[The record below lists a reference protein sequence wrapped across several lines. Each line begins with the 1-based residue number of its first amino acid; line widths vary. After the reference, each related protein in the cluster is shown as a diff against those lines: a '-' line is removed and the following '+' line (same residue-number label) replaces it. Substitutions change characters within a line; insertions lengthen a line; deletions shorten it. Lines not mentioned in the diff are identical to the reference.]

1 MQIITSELFCSWVG
15 PTVPPGGWVHL
26 PALELWAV
34 NRRCYKKL
42 VCREQ
47 QTAPALRSFFCELE
61 LQSGRLVLQVCESC
75 IRNRRFLPTHI
86 TSAAACF
93 LYFPASG
100 IETLTSDCSTASVL
114 FLLLCQVR
122 VNQTD
127 SNVSPSSPPWV
138 LLLSW
143 LRQFKIFMLNK

>member
-15 PTVPPGGWVHL
+15 PTAPPGGWVHL

-75 IRNRRFLPTHI
+75 VRNRRFLPTHI

-100 IETLTSDCSTASVL
+100 IETLTSD
-114 FLLLCQVR
+114 LLDCVR
-122 VNQTD
+122 VVPVI
-127 SNVSPSSPPWV
+127 VSG
-138 LLLSW
+138 
-143 LRQFKIFMLNK
+143 

>member
-1 MQIITSELFCSWVG
+1 MQLGGSHGAAGWVG
-15 PTVPPGGWVHL
+15 SSPCAG
-26 PALELWAV
+26 AV
-34 NRRCYKKL
+34 GCKSTLLYKKKL

-61 LQSGRLVLQVCESC
+61 LQSGRLVVQVCESC
-75 IRNRRFLPTHI
+75 IRNRRFLPTHTHTHI
-86 TSAAACF
+86 TSAAACI

-100 IETLTSDCSTASVL
+100 ILTLTSDCSTASVL

-127 SNVSPSSPPWV
+127 NNVSPSSPPRV

-143 LRQFKIFMLNK
+143 LRQFKIFILNK

>member
-75 IRNRRFLPTHI
+75 VRNRRFLPTHI

>member
-47 QTAPALRSFFCELE
+47 KTAPALRSFFCELE

-75 IRNRRFLPTHI
+75 VRNRRFLPTHI
-86 TSAAACF
+86 TPAAACF

-100 IETLTSDCSTASVL
+100 IETLTSD
-114 FLLLCQVR
+114 LLDCVR
-122 VNQTD
+122 VVPVI
-127 SNVSPSSPPWV
+127 VSG
-138 LLLSW
+138 
-143 LRQFKIFMLNK
+143 

>member
-1 MQIITSELFCSWVG
+1 MKKWRCFTRASWTKTEYDMQIITSELFCSWVG

-75 IRNRRFLPTHI
+75 VRNRRFLPTHI

-93 LYFPASG
+93 LYFLASG
-100 IETLTSDCSTASVL
+100 IETLTSD
-114 FLLLCQVR
+114 LLDCVR
-122 VNQTD
+122 VVPVI
-127 SNVSPSSPPWV
+127 VSG
-138 LLLSW
+138 
-143 LRQFKIFMLNK
+143 